1 MNGPRTVSRDFNICH
16 FVQLCNCYYVK
27 DQRWVQ
33 LFIIW
38 PWFVLLHGRWQMKSF
53 SFQILT
59 QSACALEIDGL
70 LIYVII
76 WQYIYYG
83 HGQNMGE
90 NRRGMIPLWQTGD
103 PKAKCQG
110 LEFRIWTLRYKNFQ
124 STFIRVTP
132 ALSCTHCCLVWIK
145 KLWWCGTFHLSIMVG
160 NFITFPVPWICVTPW
175 LLQGFCMVCFVS
187 DCVHFVAFCYVSL
200 LCVTMLCDLCNVNW
214 CLLNTL
220 YHECS

>member
-1 MNGPRTVSRDFNICH
+1 MNGPRTVSRNFNICH
-16 FVQLCNCYYVK
+16 FVQLCNCYYIK

-33 LFIIW
+33 LFVIW

-83 HGQNMGE
+83 HGQNMGA

-124 STFIRVTP
+124 STFLF
-132 ALSCTHCCLVWIK
+132 ASHLLLSCTLLSSLTKEVVVMRDLSSEHHGWQ
-145 KLWWCGTFHLSIMVG
+145 FHHIPSPLDLCYSMALTRILYG
-160 NFITFPVPWICVTPW
+160 
-175 LLQGFCMVCFVS
+175 LLCFRL
-187 DCVHFVAFCYVSL
+187 CAFCGFL
-200 LCVTMLCDLCNVNW
+200 LCLSSLCDHVMW
-214 CLLNTL
+214 FM
-220 YHECS
+220 